1 MSYMEWIVKT
11 NNIDWKYIQDLDG
24 HIQAEVQEIVCWIW
38 KLKIEYE
45 NFMILTDKSIYV
57 WIYKSDF
64 CLEIERAY

>member
-1 MSYMEWIVKT
+1 M
-11 NNIDWKYIQDLDG
+11 YIF
-24 HIQAEVQEIVCWIW
+24 IQAEVQEIVGWIW

-45 NFMILTDKSIYV
+45 NFMILIDKSIHV